1 MAPALA
7 VAVSLAV
14 AGAAWRSGALTQG
27 GGAAAALVGTAILWR
42 TGWSGGLVLGIFF
55 LSSTLVG
62 LLAGR
67 RPTAS
72 DARGERRDEIQ
83 VLANG
88 AAAAAGALAGPLGRG
103 VGLWIVTAALAAAAA
118 DTWATSIGAL
128 SRTEPRDLVRRRRVP
143 RGTSGGVSTIGTA
156 AGVAGALLVAA
167 AGAAGGGATRLLLWG
182 TLIGTGGM
190 LLDSLLGATVQARF
204 ECPACGAASERRR
217 HGCGVPTRLVEGWRW
232 LDNDG
237 VNALTTLFAGLAGAL
252 AWSLAS

>member
-1 MAPALA
+1 
-7 VAVSLAV
+7 
-14 AGAAWRSGALTQG
+14 
-27 GGAAAALVGTAILWR
+27 
-42 TGWSGGLVLGIFF
+42 
-55 LSSTLVG
+55 
-62 LLAGR
+62 
-67 RPTAS
+67 
-72 DARGERRDEIQ
+72 
-83 VLANG
+83 
-88 AAAAAGALAGPLGRG
+88 

-118 DTWATSIGAL
+118 DTWGTSIGAL
-128 SRTEPRDLVRRRRVP
+128 SRTEPRDLVRWRRVP

-167 AGAAGGGATRLLLWG
+167 AGAAGGPANGLLLWG

-204 ECPACGAASERRR
+204 ECPACGTASERRR

-237 VNALTTLFAGLAGAL
+237 VNALTSLLAALAGAL